1 MFERCGSAPLTPAA
15 TTSDRQGADLG
26 VVIDAAGVTGDL
38 QHGMPRFG
46 LQLGLVSI
54 DPRY

>member
-1 MFERCGSAPLTPAA
+1 VFERCGSAPLTPAA
-15 TTSDRQGADLG
+15 TTSDRQSADLG
-26 VVIDAAGVTGDL
+26 VVIDAGGVTGDL